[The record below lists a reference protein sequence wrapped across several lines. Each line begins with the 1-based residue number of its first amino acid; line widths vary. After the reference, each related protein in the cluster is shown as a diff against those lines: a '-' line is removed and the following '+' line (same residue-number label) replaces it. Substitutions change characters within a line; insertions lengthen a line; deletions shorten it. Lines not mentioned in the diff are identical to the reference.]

1 MSMLLIT
8 TTLAWS
14 VPKSPTPLPSRR
26 DFFGTAMIATT
37 FLVVAPIKVNAVDL
51 LDDLTMP
58 TASATEADTVRVL
71 FARDVG
77 MVNS

>member
-1 MSMLLIT
+1 MLLIS

-14 VPKSPTPLPSRR
+14 VPESPTPLPSSRR
-26 DFFGTAMIATT
+26 DFFGTAMIATS
-37 FLVVAPIKVNAVDL
+37 FLVVVPTKVNAVEL

-71 FARDVG
+71 CARDVG
-77 MVNS
+77 MLNS